1 MAINEKGNLKNP
13 PPSDP
18 KELAKQEDELF
29 QRSRLVNCGYFMK
42 VILGDY
48 VGAIL
53 GLIRDGNTWRLD
65 PLTVRP
71 LSLLLSWSR
80 ADLWTTYVLAEL
92 P

>member
-1 MAINEKGNLKNP
+1 M
-13 PPSDP
+13 
-18 KELAKQEDELF
+18 QEDELF

-65 PLTVRP
+65 PLAVR
-71 LSLLLSWSR
+71 LYQ
-80 ADLWTTYVLAEL
+80 ANI
-92 P
+92 